1 MKLHKGNLFWPANTE
16 DISLEIHNNFE
27 TNKDVL
33 VVGSGMSGALSA
45 YELSKAGYKV
55 TMIEEN
61 RIASGSSSA
70 NTGLIQYMSDQ
81 GVKKFAEQIG
91 KDAAIRFYNQS
102 KDAVDHLIKIND
114 ELVDIDQENFIQE
127 NFIQENS
134 IILATE
140 MKKTSDVK
148 EETKM
153 QKEIGYDV
161 KYINY
166 DQLADYNLKAYG
178 GLLCGPDINL
188 NPYAFVLRLLKTAVD
203 NYNLEIVEG
212 VKFIKCEKINDENI
226 VSLEIGGQEI
236 NKSYRKIVIATGYNP
251 PDQFKKNLKN
261 IEIYKTYVSVTNKV
275 EDKGYEDLL
284 VWEVKD
290 AYTYFKKTFDNRLM
304 IGGFDEKSD
313 TIKDK
318 DVGKRDKG
326 LEKGANSMLV
336 EKYNIE
342 TNYSYTALFGISKD
356 NLPYM
361 GIDPENDDIFVIC
374 GVGGN
379 GTVYSKI
386 GATMATMWI
395 KGDSLEEYETYRL
408 GR

>member
-1 MKLHKGNLFWPANTE
+1 MKLHKGNLFWPSNTE
-16 DISLEIHNNFE
+16 DISLKIHNNFE
-27 TNKDVL
+27 PNKDVL

-102 KDAVDHLIKIND
+102 KEAVDHLIKIND
-114 ELVDIDQENFIQE
+114 ELVNTDQENFS
-127 NFIQENS
+127 QENS
-134 IILATE
+134 MILATE
-140 MKKTSDVK
+140 MKKVSDVK
-148 EETKM
+148 DETNM

-161 KYINY
+161 KYLNN
-166 DQLADYNLKAYG
+166 DELADYNLKAYG

-188 NPYAFVLRLLKTAVD
+188 NPFAFVLRLLKTAVN

-212 VKFIKCEKINDENI
+212 VKFIKCEKESGENI

-236 NKSYRKIVIATGYNP
+236 KKPYKKLVIATGYNP

-261 IEIYKTYVSVTNKV
+261 IELYKTYVAVSQKLEEKT
-275 EDKGYEDLL
+275 YEDLL

-290 AYTYFKKTFDNRLM
+290 AYTYFKKTFDGRLM

-313 TIKDK
+313 MIKEK
-318 DVGKRDKG
+318 DVGKRDKD
-326 LEKGANSMLV
+326 LIKGANSMLV
-336 EKYNIE
+336 DKYDLDVE
-342 TNYSYTALFGISKD
+342 YSYTALFGISKD

-361 GIDPENDDIFVIC
+361 GVDPENEDIFVIC

-386 GATMATMWI
+386 GASMVAKWI
-395 KGDSLEEYETYRL
+395 KGELLEEYETYRL

>member
-16 DISLEIHNNFE
+16 DIFLEIHNNFQ
-27 TNKDVL
+27 TNTDVL

-55 TMIEEN
+55 TLIDQG
-61 RIASGSSSA
+61 RIANGSTSA

-81 GVKKFAEQIG
+81 GVKKFADQIG
-91 KDAAIRFYNQS
+91 EDAAIRFYNQS
-102 KDAVDHLIKIND
+102 KEAVDHLIKIND
-114 ELVDIDQENFIQE
+114 ELVNIDQE

-140 MKKTSDVK
+140 MKKASDVK
-148 EETKM
+148 DETKM

-161 KYINY
+161 KYLNY

-188 NPYAFVLRLLKTAVD
+188 NPYAFVLRLLKTAVV
-203 NYNLEIVEG
+203 NYNLEIMEG

-226 VSLEIGGQEI
+226 VSLEIGGQKI
-236 NKSYRKIVIATGYNP
+236 NKSYKKIVIATGYNT
-251 PDQFKKNLKN
+251 PDQFKKNLEN
-261 IEIYKTYVSVTNKV
+261 VEIYKTYVSVTNKV

-304 IGGFDEKSD
+304 IGGFDEKAD

-318 DVGKRDKG
+318 DVGKRDKD

-386 GATMATMWI
+386 GATMATKWI
-395 KGDSLEEYETYRL
+395 KGESLDEYEAYRL

>member
-1 MKLHKGNLFWPANTE
+1 MKLHKGNLFWPSNTE

-102 KDAVDHLIKIND
+102 KEAVNDLIAINE
-114 ELVDIDQENFIQE
+114 ELISDKEDDFKT
-127 NFIQENS
+127 ENS
-134 IILATE
+134 LILATE
-140 MKKTSDVK
+140 MKKASDVQG
-148 EETKM
+148 ETKM

-161 KYINY
+161 KYLNY

-212 VKFIKCEKINDENI
+212 VKFLKCEKINDENI

-236 NKSYRKIVIATGYNP
+236 NKSYKKIVIATGYNP

-261 IEIYKTYVSVTNKV
+261 VEIYKTYVSVTNKV

-313 TIKDK
+313 TIKNK
-318 DVGKRDKG
+318 DVGKRDKD
-326 LEKGANSMLV
+326 LEKSANSMLV

-386 GATMATMWI
+386 GATMATKWI
-395 KGDSLEEYETYRL
+395 KGESLEEYETYRL

>member
-1 MKLHKGNLFWPANTE
+1 MKLHKGKLFWPAHTDDMAIE
-16 DISLEIHNNFE
+16 THNNL
-27 TNKDVL
+27 TDNIDIL

-45 YELSKAGYKV
+45 YELAKAGYRV
-55 TMIEEN
+55 TLIEQN
-61 RIASGSSSA
+61 RIASGSTSA

-91 KDAAIRFYNQS
+91 TDDAVRFYNQS
-102 KDAVDHLIKIND
+102 KAAVDDLIQ
-114 ELVDIDQENFIQE
+114 IDQEIYKSSN
-127 NFIQENS
+127 NS
-134 IILATE
+134 FNKQNSLILATE
-140 MKKTSDVK
+140 MKKASDVRD
-148 EETKM
+148 ETKM

-161 KYINY
+161 KYLNY
-166 DQLADYNLKAYG
+166 DELAAYNLKAYG

-188 NPYAFVLRLLKTAVD
+188 NPYAFVRRLLKTAVEK
-203 NYNLEIVEG
+203 YNLHIIEG
-212 VKFIKCEKINDENI
+212 VKFIKCDKLADENI
-226 VSLEIGGQEI
+226 VTLDIAGDKVT
-236 NKSYRKIVIATGYNP
+236 KSYKKLLIATGYNP
-251 PDQFKKNLKN
+251 PEQFKKNLEN
-261 IEIYKTYVSVTNKV
+261 VEIYKTYVSVTNKV
-275 EDKGYEDLL
+275 EEKNYEDLL

-304 IGGFDEKSD
+304 IGGFDEKGD

-318 DVGKRDKG
+318 DVGRRDKD
-326 LEKGANSMLV
+326 LEKGANSMFV

-342 TNYSYTALFGISKD
+342 TEYSYTALFGISKD

-361 GIDPENDDIFVIC
+361 GTDPDNDNIFVIC

-386 GATMATMWI
+386 GSTMALRWA
-395 KGDSLEEYETYRL
+395 KGESLDEYQSFRL

>member
-1 MKLHKGNLFWPANTE
+1 MKLHKGGLFWPANTK
-16 DISLEIHNNFE
+16 DVKINLH
-27 TNKDVL
+27 TNLSENTDVL

-55 TMIEEN
+55 TIIDQN
-61 RIASGSSSA
+61 RIASGSTSA

-91 KDAAIRFYNQS
+91 EDGAIRFYNQS
-102 KDAVDHLIKIND
+102 KAAVDDLIKING
-114 ELVDIDQENFIQE
+114 ELVKIDQENFS
-127 NFIQENS
+127 QENS
-134 IILATE
+134 MILATE
-140 MKKTSDVK
+140 MKKVSDVK
-148 EETKM
+148 DETNM

-161 KYINY
+161 RYLNY
-166 DQLADYNLKAYG
+166 DELASYNLKAYG

-188 NPYAFVLRLLKTAVD
+188 NPFAFVLRLLKTVVN

-212 VKFIKCEKINDENI
+212 VKFIKCEKESGENI

-236 NKSYRKIVIATGYNP
+236 KKSYKKLVIATGYNP

-261 IEIYKTYVSVTNKV
+261 IELYKTYVAVSQKLEEKT
-275 EDKGYEDLL
+275 YEDLL

-290 AYTYFKKTFDNRLM
+290 AYTYFKKTFDGRLM

-313 TIKDK
+313 MIKEK
-318 DVGKRDKG
+318 DVGKRDKD
-326 LEKGANSMLV
+326 LIKGANSMLV
-336 EKYNIE
+336 YKYDLDVE
-342 TNYSYTALFGISKD
+342 YSYTALFGISKD

-361 GIDPENDDIFVIC
+361 GVDPENEDIFVIC

-386 GATMATMWI
+386 GASMVAKWI
-395 KGDSLEEYETYRL
+395 KGESLEEYETYKL

>member
-1 MKLHKGNLFWPANTE
+1 MKLHKGNLFWPSNTE
-16 DISLEIHNNFE
+16 DISLKIHNNFE
-27 TNKDVL
+27 PNKDVL

-45 YELSKAGYKV
+45 YELSKAGYRVK
-55 TMIEEN
+55 MIEEN

-102 KDAVDHLIKIND
+102 KEAVDHLIKIND

-127 NFIQENS
+127 NS
-134 IILATE
+134 MILATE

-161 KYINY
+161 KYLNN

-188 NPYAFVLRLLKTAVD
+188 NPFAFVLRLLKTAVN

-212 VKFIKCEKINDENI
+212 VKFIKCEKESGENI

-236 NKSYRKIVIATGYNP
+236 NKSYKKLVIATGYNP

-261 IEIYKTYVSVTNKV
+261 IELYKTYVAVSQKLEEKT
-275 EDKGYEDLL
+275 YEDLL

-290 AYTYFKKTFDNRLM
+290 AYTYFKKTFDGRLM

-313 TIKDK
+313 MIKEK
-318 DVGKRDKG
+318 DVGKRDKD
-326 LEKGANSMLV
+326 LIKGANSMLV
-336 EKYNIE
+336 DKYDLDVE
-342 TNYSYTALFGISKD
+342 YSYTALFGISKD

-361 GIDPENDDIFVIC
+361 GVDPENEDIFVIC

-386 GATMATMWI
+386 GASMVAKWI
-395 KGDSLEEYETYRL
+395 KGELLEEYETYRL

>member
-16 DISLEIHNNFE
+16 NISLEIHNNFE
-27 TNKDVL
+27 PNKDVL

-102 KDAVDHLIKIND
+102 KEAVNDLIAINE
-114 ELVDIDQENFIQE
+114 ELISDKEDDFKT
-127 NFIQENS
+127 ENS
-134 IILATE
+134 LILATE
-140 MKKTSDVK
+140 MKKASDVQG
-148 EETKM
+148 ETKM

-161 KYINY
+161 KYLNY

-212 VKFIKCEKINDENI
+212 VKFLKCEKINDENI

-236 NKSYRKIVIATGYNP
+236 NKSYKKIVIATGYNP

-261 IEIYKTYVSVTNKV
+261 VEIYKTYVSVTNKV

-313 TIKDK
+313 TIKNK
-318 DVGKRDKG
+318 DVGKRDKD
-326 LEKGANSMLV
+326 LEKSANSMLV

-386 GATMATMWI
+386 GATMATKWI
-395 KGDSLEEYETYRL
+395 KGESLEEYETYRL

>member
-1 MKLHKGNLFWPANTE
+1 MKLHKGNLFWPSNTE

-102 KDAVDHLIKIND
+102 KEAVDHLIKIND

-127 NFIQENS
+127 NS
-134 IILATE
+134 MILATE

-161 KYINY
+161 KYLNY
-166 DQLADYNLKAYG
+166 DQLADYNLKAYC

-188 NPYAFVLRLLKTAVD
+188 NPYAFVLRLLKTAVE
-203 NYNLEIVEG
+203 NYNLEILEG

-236 NKSYRKIVIATGYNP
+236 NKSYKKIVIATGYKS

-261 IEIYKTYVSVTNKV
+261 VEIYKTYVSVTNKV

-304 IGGFDEKSD
+304 IGGFDEKAD

-318 DVGKRDKG
+318 DVGKRDKD

-386 GATMATMWI
+386 GATMATKWI
-395 KGDSLEEYETYRL
+395 KGESLDEYETYRL

>member
-16 DISLEIHNNFE
+16 DIFLEIHNNFQ
-27 TNKDVL
+27 TNTDVL

-55 TMIEEN
+55 TLIDQG
-61 RIASGSSSA
+61 RIANGSTSA

-81 GVKKFAEQIG
+81 GVKKFADQIG
-91 KDAAIRFYNQS
+91 EDAAIRFYNQS
-102 KDAVDHLIKIND
+102 KKAVDHLIKIND
-114 ELVDIDQENFIQE
+114 ELVNIDQE

-140 MKKTSDVK
+140 MKKASDVK
-148 EETKM
+148 DETKM

-161 KYINY
+161 KYLNY

-188 NPYAFVLRLLKTAVD
+188 NPYAFVLRLLKTAVV
-203 NYNLEIVEG
+203 NYNLEIMEG

-226 VSLEIGGQEI
+226 VSLEIGGQKI
-236 NKSYRKIVIATGYNP
+236 NKSYKKIVIATGYNT
-251 PDQFKKNLKN
+251 PDQFKKNLEN
-261 IEIYKTYVSVTNKV
+261 VEIYKTYVSVTNKV

-304 IGGFDEKSD
+304 IGGFDEKAD

-318 DVGKRDKG
+318 DVGKRDKD

-386 GATMATMWI
+386 GATMATKWI
-395 KGDSLEEYETYRL
+395 KGESLDEYEAYRL